1 MTTALNHYLEII
13 RNNLRI
19 DLAEEKEVISEL
31 ETHIEDKL
39 QELKE
44 CGLSEEEAES
54 TCLGL
59 LGSARVI
66 ARQIYEAHSQGSWGQ
81 AFLAAMPHLLF
92 AALFALNWWHHIGWL
107 SIILVMVIGTSIYGW
122 WHGKP
127 AWVFPWLGYSLVPVA
142 AFGLILLYLPKE
154 WSLLTVPFYFLFA
167 LWWLFCIVV
176 QTAKRDWPF
185 SSLMLL
191 PLPIITGWFLT
202 LVPDAKITA
211 QTMYG
216 ARQLFRPLDCAELS
230 YPSFDYSRF
239 YSLTS
244 AMAAHRLANHFRAAD
259 ADHRGLLR
267 WRQARCTNLRRTH
280 PGNVGAFPDSASPG
294 AVAQEEPANIQ
305 TPCFFLS
312 TLSVTW
318 NQSHRFLCRIAVRKV
333 SKW

>member
-66 ARQIYEAHSQGSWGQ
+66 ARQIYEAHSQGSWWQ

-127 AWVFPWLGYSLVPVA
+127 AWVFPWLGFSLMPVA

-154 WSLLTVPFYFLFA
+154 WTLLTIPFYFLFA

-176 QTAKRDWPF
+176 QTTKRDWLL

-191 PLPIITGWFLT
+191 PVPIIIGWFLT

-211 QTMYG
+211 QTMERVNYF
-216 ARQLFRPLDCAELS
+216 APWIAVSFLILALTIAAFIRLRQRWLRIALLIIS
-230 YPSFDYSRF
+230 
-239 YSLTS
+239 
-244 AMAAHRLANHFRAAD
+244 
-259 ADHRGLLR
+259 GLLTLTIVVYYVGGKLDAQTFAGLILVMWGLFLVPPLLER
-267 WRQARCTNLRRTH
+267 WLRKSRRIFKRH
-280 PGNVGAFPDSASPG
+280 VFFSPRY
-294 AVAQEEPANIQ
+294 P
-305 TPCFFLS
+305 
-312 TLSVTW
+312 
-318 NQSHRFLCRIAVRKV
+318 
-333 SKW
+333 

>member
-13 RNNLRI
+13 RANLRI

-44 CGLSEEEAES
+44 SGLSEEEAEK

-59 LGSARVI
+59 LGSAKLI
-66 ARQIYEAHSQGSWGQ
+66 ARQIYEAHSQGSWRQ

-142 AFGLILLYLPKE
+142 ALGLILPYLPRE
-154 WSLLTVPFYFLFA
+154 WSLLTIPLYFLLT
-167 LWWLFCIVV
+167 LWWMFCLVI
-176 QTAKRDWPF
+176 QTTRRDWLL

-191 PLPIITGWFLT
+191 PMPIIVGWFLT
-202 LVPDAKITA
+202 LVPDAKITGQTFERINYFAPWIALSFLILALTIAAFIRLRQRWLRIALLSISGLLTLTLVVYYAGGRLSA
-211 QTMYG
+211 QTFAGLILVMWG
-216 ARQLFRPLDCAELS
+216 LFLVTPLLD
-230 YPSFDYSRF
+230 R
-239 YSLTS
+239 
-244 AMAAHRLANHFRAAD
+244 
-259 ADHRGLLR
+259 LLR
-267 WRQARCTNLRRTH
+267 KSKRILQRYAL
-280 PGNVGAFPDSASPG
+280 F
-294 AVAQEEPANIQ
+294 
-305 TPCFFLS
+305 TPP
-312 TLSVTW
+312 
-318 NQSHRFLCRIAVRKV
+318 HR
-333 SKW
+333 

>member
-13 RNNLRI
+13 RHNLRI

-66 ARQIYEAHSQGSWGQ
+66 ARQIYEAHSQGSWCQ

-107 SIILVMVIGTSIYGW
+107 SIILAMVIGTSIYGW

-127 AWVFPWLGYSLVPVA
+127 AWVFPWLGFSLVPVA
-142 AFGLILLYLPKE
+142 AFGIILLYLPKE
-154 WSLLTVPFYFLFA
+154 WTLLTIPFYFLFA

-176 QTAKRDWPF
+176 QTTKRDWLL

-191 PLPIITGWFLT
+191 PVPIIIGWFLT

-211 QTMYG
+211 QTMERVNYF
-216 ARQLFRPLDCAELS
+216 APWIALSFLILALTIAAFIRLRQRWLRIALLIIS
-230 YPSFDYSRF
+230 
-239 YSLTS
+239 
-244 AMAAHRLANHFRAAD
+244 
-259 ADHRGLLR
+259 GLLTLTTVVYYVGGKLDVQTFAGLILVMWGLFLVPPLLER
-267 WRQARCTNLRRTH
+267 WLRKSRRIFKRH
-280 PGNVGAFPDSASPG
+280 VFFSPRY
-294 AVAQEEPANIQ
+294 Q
-305 TPCFFLS
+305 
-312 TLSVTW
+312 
-318 NQSHRFLCRIAVRKV
+318 
-333 SKW
+333 